1 MEQKESKSNK
11 HFVISIIKSG
21 VRIVAGVTLTFGYIA
36 TAGILL
42 VTAEILGIAE
52 EL

>member
-11 HFVISIIKSG
+11 HFIISIIKSV
-21 VRIVAGVTLTFGYIA
+21 VRIIAGVTLTFGNVVI
-36 TAGILL
+36 AGILL